1 MAGPSK
7 PLVVGSVPFNMS
19 PFISKGLK
27 RESIKFKGD
36 VHDFDF
42 EILIEDTASQPSQVQ
57 SNDDVS
63 SESES
68 EKEEE

>member
-1 MAGPSK
+1 MSVTGRVRLSNNPLLPGPQ
-7 PLVVGSVPFNMS
+7 
-19 PFISKGLK
+19 
-27 RESIKFKGD
+27 
-36 VHDFDF
+36 DFDF